1 MQRLAISTTTEG
13 SRATNTQGSS
23 STTFPCLLP
32 ASVSC
37 FIFHFVFIFQKCC
50 SPLWSFCVLYLY
62 VLPVTICFYVSSESS
77 CEYVHLRSVSLFIFH
92 FAFSFHKFCSPLWYF
107 CVLSFICFTNY
118 IVSMRTV
125 KALVN
130 MCICA
135 GSPQPSLLENM
146 LKHRI
151 LMC

>member
-77 CEYVHLRSVSLFIFH
+77 GEYVHLRSVSLFIFH

-107 CVLSFICFTNY
+107 CVLYLYVLPVTICFY
-118 IVSMRTV
+118 ASSE
-125 KALVN
+125 
-130 MCICA
+130 
-135 GSPQPSLLENM
+135 GSGECVHLRRLA
-146 LKHRI
+146 
-151 LMC
+151 